1 MVEISV
7 GLVLIQG
14 PESLLA
20 DRAISQ
26 IIAATKS
33 GQVMSFTADE
43 LEVGTITDSLAPSLF
58 SDSRVVV
65 IKDIQDLIVE
75 CSEEIANYLE
85 NLDETLT

>member
-14 PESLLA
+14 SESLLA

-58 SDSRVVV
+58 LS
-65 IKDIQDLIVE
+65 LIHI
-75 CSEEIANYLE
+75 SEPTRPY
-85 NLDETLT
+85 

>member
-1 MVEISV
+1 M

-33 GQVMSFTADE
+33 
-43 LEVGTITDSLAPSLF
+43 
-58 SDSRVVV
+58 
-65 IKDIQDLIVE
+65 
-75 CSEEIANYLE
+75 
-85 NLDETLT
+85 